1 MAETLAQRV
10 AVRWAGVLCLGPLA
24 IATIQQTPGEM
35 LPKIG
40 IEVLKL
46 IGLLAILFAV
56 HVMDERGWLP

>member
-1 MAETLAQRV
+1 MAETLGMV
-10 AVRWAGVLCLGPLA
+10 ALVWLGVLCLGPLA
-24 IATIQQTPGEM
+24 LATIERPGEM

-46 IGLLAILFAV
+46 IGFVAILFAV